1 MIYLASP
8 YSHPDPAIRERR
20 YRDVCRAT
28 ASLIRAGVSVFS
40 PIIHSHPLEAYGLPS
55 HWRFWEELDRD
66 FLARCDR
73 LAVLMLGG
81 WETSIGVRA
90 EIRIARELGKPVS
103 YLEEVPLVGD
113 VSPTLA
119 LVAVRSAG

>member
-1 MIYLASP
+1 
-8 YSHPDPAIRERR
+8 
-20 YRDVCRAT
+20 
-28 ASLIRAGVSVFS
+28 
-40 PIIHSHPLEAYGLPS
+40 
-55 HWRFWEELDRD
+55 
-66 FLARCDR
+66 
-73 LAVLMLGG
+73 MLGG